1 MAEKNWDKVFEREEA
16 EAEANR
22 IKINKMIAARDL
34 NRPERFAHKKNKL
47 LLDVTIIDYRI
58 KNTKAELQ
66 QLYDKRTVL
75 VRQVQQLE
83 KDYVNGEPTI

>member
-1 MAEKNWDKVFEREEA
+1 MAEKNWDSVLEREEA

-22 IKINKMIAARDL
+22 IKINKMIAARDI
-34 NRPERFAHKKNKL
+34 NRPERFAQKKNKL
-47 LLDVTIIDYRI
+47 LLDVTIVDYRI
-58 KNTKAELQ
+58 KSLKAELQ
-66 QLYDKRTVL
+66 QLYDKRALL

>member
-34 NRPERFAHKKNKL
+34 NRPERFAQKKNKL

-58 KNTKAELQ
+58 KSIKAELQ
-66 QLYDKRTVL
+66 RLYDKRTVL